1 MPNREI
7 HRYTSKLLLG
17 EPYDEVHSVLD
28 GPVKQLGRRH
38 RVLYHDPAEA
48 ALIGYK
54 IAGVEGALAAL
65 LHVTVDRV
73 CSKDKKLESL
83 IKQLRQGRGRDR

>member
-1 MPNREI
+1 MPDREV

-17 EPYDEVHSVLD
+17 ESYDEVHSVLD

-38 RVLYHDPAEA
+38 RVLYHDPVEA

-54 IAGVEGALAAL
+54 IAGLEGALAAL
-65 LHVTVDRV
+65 VHVTVDRA
-73 CSKDKKLESL
+73 CSRDKKLESM
-83 IKQLRQGRGRDR
+83 IKKLKQSRGRRR